1 MRGERFAICSKSS
14 VRCVNRDRAGGTVW
28 ESPAASSWLK
38 SSDAGVLFGFT
49 FQGGILFF
57 ETLVLVLETL
67 EEEDWSST
75 LCQ

>member
-14 VRCVNRDRAGGTVW
+14 VRRVNRDRAAGTVW
-28 ESPAASSWLK
+28 ESPAASSRLK
-38 SSDAGVLFGFT
+38 SSDAGMLFGFT

-57 ETLVLVLETL
+57 ETLVLVLKTL
-67 EEEDWSST
+67 EEEDWSSM